1 MRIQFRQS
9 DLDGAFPR
17 TTLNAVEQVPIMS
30 LRTLIFMI
38 LLALPTLAIAETP
51 LPPMRDGA
59 VITGPGKFRHDGEL
73 FIQGKVTL
81 KQMTL
86 ALHGPIRVEAG
97 ATLELDEVNL
107 IVSDPEGAPNGT
119 SGLRCEGAAH
129 VIVRHSTMA
138 PAGSAHPM
146 WGLRGDVEVDGF
158 ATTNSEFHLNQ
169 AKARLDQFKIFE
181 LEISHQSRVTAHGL
195 DLVFLST
202 HSADDDRLRFENIP
216 VERSFT
222 QTLELGSGAHAEL
235 HDARVQLFLLY
246 LHGHA
251 EATLAHLDRVQL
263 AIAPDCNGTLRL
275 SKGRSGSASK
285 PAVFPDAKSSNCP
298 FHLALNDVNVDTWD
312 VYAAGH
318 AQLTLEDSQIDE
330 LVANDHAEINVRNSN
345 VYADWLAV
353 AGEASVSVENSTV
366 GALSLA
372 AQRPD
377 LATSQIRISGRGRAA
392 FKHVR
397 FDCGIVALDDAAV
410 SISRSVTPPKYLR
423 REGNSVIHAD

>member
-1 MRIQFRQS
+1 LEGFGENRLT
-9 DLDGAFPR
+9 DPR
-17 TTLNAVEQVPIMS
+17 LHSNLNPEKQVSLMS
-30 LRTLIFMI
+30 LRTHIFMVS
-38 LLALPTLAIAETP
+38 LVLPVTAVAETP
-51 LPPMRDGA
+51 LPPVHDGA
-59 VITGPGKFRHDGEL
+59 VITGPGEFRHDGEL

-81 KQMTL
+81 KQMKL
-86 ALHGPIRVEAG
+86 ALHGPIRVAAG
-97 ATLELDEVNL
+97 ATLELDDVNL
-107 IVSDPEGAPNGT
+107 AVSDPEGAPNGT
-119 SGLRCEGAAH
+119 SGLRCEGPAH

-146 WGLRGDVEVDGF
+146 WGLRGDIEVDDF
-158 ATTNSEFHLNQ
+158 ATSNSEFHLNEVQ
-169 AKARLDQFKIFE
+169 ARLDRLKIFE

-235 HDARVQLFLLY
+235 HDTRIQLFLLY

-251 EATLAHLDRVQL
+251 DATLAHMDRVQL

-275 SKGRSGSASK
+275 SKGRLGSATK
-285 PAVFPDAKSSNCP
+285 PAVFPDAKNSNCP
-298 FHLALNDVNVDTWD
+298 FHLSLNDVNVDTWD

-318 AQLTLEDSQIDE
+318 AKLTLEDSQIDE

-353 AGEASVSVENSTV
+353 AGEADVSVENSTV

-377 LATSQIRISGRGRAA
+377 LATSQIRVSGRGRVA
-392 FKHVR
+392 FTHVR

-423 REGNSVIHAD
+423 HEGNSTIHTD